1 MHARVRQMLETF
13 YTYVYFVEQ
22 HGISV
27 CQATNKYQVVGSS
40 LKRYRNKL
48 AISYMYSAFRLTSFS
63 LRKAYLCVIII
74 IKMKLSTGVMFDKV
88 LLNKVGFAERK
99 SRVSL
104 KLRAVQAASH

>member
-13 YTYVYFVEQ
+13 YTYIYIVEQ

-40 LKRYRNKL
+40 LKHDRNKL
-48 AISYMYSAFRLTSFS
+48 VISYTYSAFRLTSFP
-63 LRKAYLCVIII
+63 LRKAYFN
-74 IKMKLSTGVMFDKV
+74 KKTKLPTGVMFDKV
-88 LLNKVGFAERK
+88 LLNKVEFAERK
-99 SRVSL
+99 RRVSL